1 MIRTVLSDGEAH
13 GSGLRRGSM
22 FAYRYISTARV
33 ATNSGIFWWVEEEE
47 EEEEGAPP
55 LCDQGAVSDRTAL
68 FL

>member
-1 MIRTVLSDGEAH
+1 MVPVSEG
-13 GSGLRRGSM
+13 GVCLRID
-22 FAYRYISTARV
+22 ISTARV
-33 ATNSGIFWWVEEEE
+33 ATNSGIFWWVEEEEE